1 MNMVSTKEPVTAS
14 QFVVPA
20 RRVYFID
27 FGSSRQ
33 LASGPGSGVTIQDY
47 AKSGGHFAP
56 PEGDKLMDP
65 YAYDVFAVGST
76 FNELCQVSSSS
87 VCSSLVL

>member
-1 MNMVSTKEPVTAS
+1 MNMVSTKEPVTAG